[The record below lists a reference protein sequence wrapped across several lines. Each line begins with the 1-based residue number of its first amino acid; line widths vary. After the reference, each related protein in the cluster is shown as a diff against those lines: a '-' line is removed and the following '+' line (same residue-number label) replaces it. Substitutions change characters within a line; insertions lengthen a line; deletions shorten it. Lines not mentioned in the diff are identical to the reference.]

1 MKRQPCVTWGQAGKA
16 KDEAKSKKEKKE
28 KKDKDKDKDKR
39 KRERKPPQA
48 EAPDFSPLG
57 DKNPWDDDD
66 ESDGKPSK
74 RMVPSGVPVL
84 ADE

>member
-1 MKRQPCVTWGQAGKA
+1 MRCLGSSRQGQGRGH
-16 KDEAKSKKEKKE
+16 KSKKEKKE
-28 KKDKDKDKDKR
+28 KKDAKSKDKDKDKR

-57 DKNPWDDDD
+57 DKHPWNDDTDL
-66 ESDGKPSK
+66 DGKPLK